1 MRRIA
6 LTVPLLILSSFG
18 CHPATPDAQDSGP
31 PNLTSA
37 VVPSPS
43 DEQIVASLQDAMQK
57 SRVVEPQSGD
67 IRTTA
72 VGGVVTLQGHAGTAS
87 AKQRIHDLAVHT
99 PGVKDVIDELEA
111 PEPNPSLAN
120 DVAMTQ
126 AIQQRLAARQ
136 DDNVRV
142 TTVDAKVTL
151 EGTVPTE
158 TERAEIQKLAE
169 HTPNVVTVDNRLVMR
184 PLSKP

>member
-6 LTVPLLILSSFG
+6 LTVPLLLLVSFG
-18 CHPATPDAQDSGP
+18 CHRATTDAKDLGS

-37 VVPSPS
+37 VVSSPS
-43 DEQIVASLQDAMQK
+43 DEQIVATLQDAMLK

-67 IRTTA
+67 VLTTA
-72 VGGVVTLQGHAGTAS
+72 VGGVVTLRGHVGTAS
-87 AKQRIHDLAVHT
+87 AKQRIRDLAVHT
-99 PGVKDVIDELEA
+99 PGAKDVIDELEA

-126 AIQQRLAARQ
+126 AIQQRLGARQ
-136 DDNVRV
+136 DDDVRV

-151 EGTVPTE
+151 EGSVPTE
-158 TERAEIQKLAE
+158 TEKAEIQKLAM
-169 HTPNVVTVDNRLVMR
+169 HTPNVLTVENRLVMR